1 MKEFDVAIVG
11 AGPAGLFAALTILE
25 GSKGSLSVAIF
36 DIGGPVEHR
45 HCPLTDA
52 RVGRCTYCKPCHIL
66 HGVGGA
72 GTLSSGII
80 NLRPDIGGDLDKLL
94 GSWEEAASLIK
105 LVDAVFLRF
114 GAPRDRLYRPDP
126 EKAAELERRA
136 ARAGAKFIP
145 AVQRHMGSDNTPK
158 VIKAMQDYITKLGGK
173 FILYTEVKS
182 FEKTNGGFRLLT
194 SRGEFRSKYLIL
206 APGRSGAEW
215 FAREAR
221 RNGIEIE
228 PGPLD
233 VGVRVEVPY
242 TIYEPLTSVV
252 MDPKIIIYTK
262 TYDDRVRTF
271 CTNPRGFVVKE
282 IYPDGTVGVNG
293 ETYAH
298 RKSMNTNFAF
308 LVTIRLTDP
317 MEDTIE
323 YGKSIARMATR
334 LGGGRPLI
342 QRFGDLEAGRRS
354 TWQRL
359 ERSIVEPTL
368 RDVTPG
374 DIGMAL
380 PYRVVLDIIEGLH
393 RLDDIA
399 PGVAHPHTLIYA
411 PEIKF
416 YSVRAKVTNKYLETS
431 VDGLFAAGDGAG
443 LSRGLNVAA
452 ATGILAGRGVLAK
465 TGYEP
470 EGYPDDGGM
479 LQHLDYEII
488 R

>member
-1 MKEFDVAIVG
+1 MREYDVAIIG
-11 AGPAGLFAALTILE
+11 AGPAGLFAALTIAE
-25 GSKGSLSVAIF
+25 GSKGKARIAVF

-45 HCPLTDA
+45 RCPLTNSKI
-52 RVGRCTYCKPCHIL
+52 GKCTYCRPCHVL

-114 GAPRDRLYRPDP
+114 GAPRERLFKPDP
-126 EKAAELERRA
+126 DRAAELERKA

-145 AVQRHMGSDNTPK
+145 AVQRHMGSDNTPR
-158 VIKAMQDYITKLGGK
+158 VIKAMQDYLAAKGVR
-173 FILYTEVKS
+173 FILYTEV
-182 FEKTNGGFRLLT
+182 ETLHKTNGGFLLET
-194 SRGEFRSKYLIL
+194 SRGQFRAQYVIL

-221 RNGIEIE
+221 RIGVEVE

-242 TIYEPLTSVV
+242 TVYEPLTSVV

-282 IYPDGTVGVNG
+282 VYPDGTVGVNG
-293 ETYAH
+293 ETYAA

-342 QRFGDLEAGRRS
+342 QRLGDLEAGRRS
-354 TWQRL
+354 TWQRI

-393 RLDDIA
+393 KLDDIA

-416 YSVRAKVTNKYLETS
+416 YSVRAVTTNKYLETT
-431 VDGLFAAGDGAG
+431 VDGLFAAGDGTG
-443 LSRGLNVAA
+443 LSRGINVAA

-465 TGYEP
+465 MGFEP
-470 EGYPDDGGM
+470 ENAPHDGG
-479 LQHLDYEII
+479 LLEQLDYEIM
-488 R
+488 

>member
-1 MKEFDVAIVG
+1 MREFDVAIVG
-11 AGPAGLFAALTILE
+11 AGPAGLFAALTVLE
-25 GSKGSLSVAIF
+25 GSSGRLRVALF
-36 DIGGPVEHR
+36 DIGGLVEQR
-45 HCPLTDA
+45 HCPLTNP
-52 RVGRCTYCKPCHIL
+52 RIGKCTYCKPCHL
-66 HGVGGA
+66 LYGVGGA

-80 NLRPDIGGDLDKLL
+80 NLRPDIGGDLHKLV
-94 GSWEEAASLIK
+94 GSWEEAAALIK

-114 GAPRDRLYRPDP
+114 GAPRDRLFIPDR
-126 EKAAELERRA
+126 ERVKELEKKAAK
-136 ARAGAKFIP
+136 AGARFVP

-158 VIKAMQDYITKLGGK
+158 VIKAMQDYIARLGGR
-173 FILYTEVKS
+173 FVTFTEVRHVH
-182 FEKTNGGFRLLT
+182 KTNGGFLLET
-194 SRGEFRSKYLIL
+194 TRGQFRAQYVVL
-206 APGRSGAEW
+206 APGRGGAAW
-215 FAREAR
+215 FSREAR
-221 RNGIEIE
+221 RIGVETM

-242 TIYEPLTSVV
+242 TIYESLTEVV

-262 TYDDRVRTF
+262 TYDDKVRTF

-282 IYPDGTVGVNG
+282 VYNDGTVGVNG

-334 LGGGRPLI
+334 LGGGKPLI
-342 QRFGDLEAGRRS
+342 QRLGDLEAGRRS
-354 TWQRL
+354 TWDRIR
-359 ERSIVEPTL
+359 RSIVEPTL
-368 RDVTPG
+368 TDVTPG

-393 RLDDIA
+393 KLDDIA

-416 YSVRAKVTNKYLETS
+416 YSVQAKVVSKYLETT
-431 VDGLFAAGDGAG
+431 VDGLFVAGDGAG

-465 TGYEP
+465 IGYEP
-470 EGYPDDGGM
+470 EGYPRDEG
-479 LQHLDYEII
+479 LVAELNYEILH
-488 R
+488 